1 MILSRITDL
10 VGHTHMMEIPVS
22 NPNARLFLKL
32 EKFNPGGS
40 MKDRMAI
47 SMVDAAERDGL
58 LRPGGT
64 IVESSSG
71 NTGIGLAI
79 VAAER
84 GYQFIAVVDHH
95 ASKDKLLTM
104 RALGAQLHFVT
115 GVYAENEVA
124 VVERQE
130 TAARLG
136 REIPGAVFMNQSD
149 NPANPAGY
157 ADLADAICSEVGSN
171 LRLYVSCAGT
181 GGSITGVGR
190 RLKKIDP
197 KIHVIAV
204 EPEGSIIF
212 GNPPHPYYQSG
223 TGTPGGDEV
232 GKVMDYSVV
241 DEGITVGDREAF
253 ATCRFIARRF
263 GLLIGGSTGGALFRA
278 LERVNAPEF
287 HGVAVCNVCDG
298 GEKYLQSIFDDE
310 WLSSRQLLTDQFT
323 EFLTEAVTRRSWNAS
338 IEISAPSPL
347 TLVRSVDRH
356 EANISPH

>member
-10 VGHTHMMEIPVS
+10 VGHTPMMEIPVN
-22 NPNARLFLKL
+22 NPKARLFLKL
-32 EKFNPGGS
+32 EKFSPGGS

-58 LRPGGT
+58 LKPGGT

-157 ADLADAICSEVGSN
+157 ADLADAIYHEVGSN

-190 RLKKIDP
+190 RLKKIDR

-223 TGTPGGDEV
+223 TGTPGGDKI

-241 DEGITVGDREAF
+241 DKGITVGDREAF

-263 GLLIGGSTGGALFRA
+263 GLLIGGSTGGALFRT
-278 LERVNAPEF
+278 LERVNASEF

-298 GEKYLQSIFDDE
+298 GEKYLQSIFDDG
-310 WLSSRQLLTDQFT
+310 WLSSRHLLTDQFT
-323 EFLTEAVTRRSWNAS
+323 EFLTAAVTRRSRNAS
-338 IEISAPSPL
+338 IETSAPSPT

-356 EANISPH
+356 ETNISPH